1 MENFIFYAVLFI
13 EIKED
18 IVVLDYFFFL
28 NLFFIKSFGTW
39 LRVVN
44 LWNYTFLS

>member
-28 NLFFIKSFGTW
+28 NLFFIKSFETW

-44 LWNYTFLS
+44 LWNYAFLS